1 MQDDEII
8 ALDAFQQQ
16 PQPPQQPVQQQ
27 QPQPPP
33 QNLVQQ
39 EHQPQPDQDDIND
52 LENLPPLAAAAG
64 FALVPSRKASDDAD
78 AAAGSP
84 PRQFGADRPV

>member
-1 MQDDEII
+1 MQDVEGI

-16 PQPPQQPVQQQ
+16 PQQPPQQQHQQQ
-27 QPQPPP
+27 QLPQD
-33 QNLVQQ
+33 LVQHQ
-39 EHQPQPDQDDIND
+39 QQHQPQPDQDDINE
-52 LENLPPLAAAAG
+52 LENLPPLAAAG